1 MCAPN
6 PSTRLKTSAARDG
19 KRPRYRWLLFDADGT
34 LFDYERAEAA
44 ALGQALRQIGVAF
57 EPGCLAAYRRI
68 NQALWQALERGEITP
83 GALKVRRFELL
94 LAAIGVVHPAA
105 DLSETYLRCLAA
117 CSDLMDG
124 AEEVLRTLQGQYRLA
139 IVTNGLQVVQRSRL
153 ARSAIRDCIA
163 ELIISEE
170 IGAAKPAKEFFDAA
184 FARLGLPRKHEVL
197 MIGDNWTSDIEGA
210 ARYGL
215 DTCWFNP
222 ARRSRPASLAVTVEI
237 ASLRELPEWLSSSGN
252 VR

>member
-1 MCAPN
+1 MCVPDASAGPK
-6 PSTRLKTSAARDG
+6 SSAARDG
-19 KRPRYRWLLFDADGT
+19 KPARYRWLLFDADGT

-44 ALGQALRQIGVAF
+44 ALCQAFRLIGVAY
-57 EPGCLAAYRRI
+57 EPGWLAAYRGI

-83 GALKVRRFELL
+83 GALKVRRFEMLL
-94 LAAIGVVHPAA
+94 TAVGVVHPAA
-105 DLSETYLRCLAA
+105 ELSGIYLDCLAA
-117 CSDLMDG
+117 CPELMDG
-124 AEEVLRTLQGQYRLA
+124 AEDVLRGLHGKYRLA
-139 IVTNGLQVVQRSRL
+139 IVTNGLQVVQRGRL

-170 IGAAKPAKEFFDAA
+170 IGAAKPAREFFDTA
-184 FARLGLPRKHEVL
+184 FLRLGLPRREQVL

-222 ARRSRPASLAVTVEI
+222 ARQPRPASPAITVEI
-237 ASLRELPEWLSSSGN
+237 ASLRDLPEWLSG
-252 VR
+252 RRDAG